1 MADINVTEETI
12 NIDVTENIIIV
23 ESPTGGYPILSTVY
37 SVFGRTGAIVA
48 TLGDYTSTLITEGTN
63 LYFTNARSRAA
74 ISLTTTG
81 TSGAAT
87 YDSGTGVLNIPQY
100 SGGGGGITL
109 ASLSSTSPL
118 LYNNT
123 TGVFSI
129 QIATTSQN
137 GYLSSTDFTTFN
149 NKQEALGFTPYN
161 STNPSAYISLTNLS
175 SSATGL
181 TYTNTT
187 GVFSLTSGYS
197 IPTNSSQTN
206 WDSAYTNRIT
216 SLTTTGSSGANKIES
231 IFFYVA
237 FYVKAFIGLFLM
249 YRFNSWREKKIRFT
263 DLDRK
268 ACFSAGFFIILLSF
282 YEFFNRYLIELRN
295 IVQPI
300 VKPILQPLVEQLL
313 KTLGLGAPSA
323 PSTPAS
329 TTPPTTT
336 TTTTTTPPS
345 SPNLLLFNKTD
356 YQDPKGPNNI
366 S

>member
-1 MADINVTEETI
+1 M
-12 NIDVTENIIIV
+12 NIFPDKDPLVENK
-23 ESPTGGYPILSTVY
+23 T
-37 SVFGRTGAIVA
+37 
-48 TLGDYTSTLITEGTN
+48 
-63 LYFTNARSRAA
+63 
-74 ISLTTTG
+74 
-81 TSGAAT
+81 
-87 YDSGTGVLNIPQY
+87 
-100 SGGGGGITL
+100 
-109 ASLSSTSPL
+109 
-118 LYNNT
+118 LYNIEYNFISIFGKIT
-123 TGVFSI
+123 KALFVVVF
-129 QIATTSQN
+129 
-137 GYLSSTDFTTFN
+137 
-149 NKQEALGFTPYN
+149 LGLF
-161 STNPSAYISLTNLS
+161 
-175 SSATGL
+175 
-181 TYTNTT
+181 
-187 GVFSLTSGYS
+187 
-197 IPTNSSQTN
+197 Q
-206 WDSAYTNRIT
+206 
-216 SLTTTGSSGANKIES
+216 TTGSNGANQLES

-336 TTTTTTPPS
+336 TTTPSTTTPSTTTPSTTTPSSS